1 MKVIY
6 NDCDEKIV
14 LGEIMTNHSLSVF
27 EAIDILGID
36 LEEWRES
43 LGWEAYDSNCFDF
56 ED

>member
-6 NDCDEKIV
+6 NDCGEKIV

>member
-43 LGWEAYDSNCFDF
+43 LGWEDYDSNCFDF

>member
-43 LGWEAYDSNCFDF
+43 LGWEDYDLNGFAF

>member
-6 NDCDEKIV
+6 NDCGEKIV

-43 LGWEAYDSNCFDF
+43 LGWEDYDLNGFAF

>member
-6 NDCDEKIV
+6 NDYGEKVV
-14 LGEIMTNHSLSVF
+14 LGEIMTNHSLTVF

-43 LGWEAYDSNCFDF
+43 LGWEAYDPNFFDF

>member
-43 LGWEAYDSNCFDF
+43 LGWEDYDPNCFAF

>member
-43 LGWEAYDSNCFDF
+43 LGWEDYDLNGFVF

>member
-43 LGWEAYDSNCFDF
+43 LGWENYDLNCFAF